1 MNTAQDNCTDYH
13 VRLVG
18 GTTANEGRV
27 QICLNNV
34 WGTFCYRESYSSYN
48 VDANIIC
55 KAVGYDT
62 GRLSIACIIVII
74 ILLRW

>member
-1 MNTAQDNCTDYH
+1 MKTVQDNCTDYR

-48 VDANIIC
+48 VDANKIC
-55 KAVGYDT
+55 KEVGYDT
-62 GRLSIACIIVII
+62 GRLLLLVAVII